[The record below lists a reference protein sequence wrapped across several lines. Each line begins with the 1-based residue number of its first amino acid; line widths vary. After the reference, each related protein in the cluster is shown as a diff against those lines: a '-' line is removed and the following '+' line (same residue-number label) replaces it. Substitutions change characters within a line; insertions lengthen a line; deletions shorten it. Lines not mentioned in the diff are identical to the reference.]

1 MHPLQRLFMENEEQ
15 VRQEMYSRRR
25 DELLKRQLS
34 NSENA
39 DRAILTISI
48 AALGFSLAFLKD
60 LVPLK
65 EAQFPI
71 LLYASWIAF
80 TCAILVTLA
89 SFFSSQAAI
98 NGELIKAEK
107 YYLENDESQFDKRLI
122 EERITVSLNW
132 VAAMSFVIGVVLT
145 CVFSGINLA

>member
-1 MHPLQRLFMENEEQ
+1 MENEEKL
-15 VRQEMYSRRR
+15 RQELYSKRR

-60 LVPLK
+60 LVPLRD
-65 EAQFPI
+65 AQFLI

-98 NGELIKAEK
+98 NGELIRAEK
-107 YYLENDESQFDKRLI
+107 YYLEKDQSQFDRRLI

-132 VAAMSFVIGVVLT
+132 VAAISFVAGVVLT
-145 CVFSGINLA
+145 CIFSGINLA